1 MAVAELFSF
10 QVDPKYLEQVQ
21 YPHLSEW
28 PTKDVS
34 RAIWVILVLLFA
46 YALNMLP
53 VRLFGILQTFF
64 SRIKILLL
72 VTIILANTILSARRK
87 FHDDSFWT
95 YNPPWGFATDE
106 FVAKTSPPTNAIS
119 GDVVYYGSGARV
131 ASLWTAVI
139 TAFPSILGWD
149 IMMLAAP
156 ESGDWRR
163 GESLQIASRKTTL
176 RVLILYLL
184 AVFTVGLNVPYTDEG
199 LQTTSIFVL
208 AVIREHVLEIPHIL
222 NAFFIFSATVTSANY
237 LYAASRLLCQMSQLL
252 HVCK

>member
-1 MAVAELFSF
+1 MAELFSF
-10 QVDPKYLEQVQ
+10 QVDQKYLEQVQ
-21 YPHLSEW
+21 YPQLTEW
-28 PTKDVS
+28 PTKDVP
-34 RAIWVILVLLFA
+34 RAIWVILVLMFA

-64 SRIKILLL
+64 GRIKILLL
-72 VTIILANTILSARRK
+72 VTIILTNTILSARRK
-87 FHDDSFWT
+87 FHDDNFWT
-95 YNPPWGFATDE
+95 YQAPWGFATDE
-106 FVAKTSPPTNAIS
+106 FVARTLPPTNTTS
-119 GDVVYYGSGARV
+119 GDVVYYGSGATV

-156 ESGDWRR
+156 EIGDWRG
-163 GESLQIASRKTTL
+163 GESLQLASRKTTL
-176 RVLILYLL
+176 RILILYLL

-208 AVIREHVLEIPHIL
+208 AAIREHVLKIPHIL

-237 LYAASRLLCQMSQLL
+237 LYTASRLLCHLSKVL